1 MTVIQVRGMNALF
14 GMRSKISIGDRTI
27 VATATATACLLSC
40 LPRPSQ
46 PKLIC
51 TASSAAMQQVRRIQF
66 KRVYSKTV
74 NIDSFFYCS
83 ESCVVCRISFQIILI
98 CESLARLALSS

>member
-1 MTVIQVRGMNALF
+1 MNALF

-51 TASSAAMQQVRRIQF
+51 TASSAAMQQVGEIQSHPLKMVHRI
-66 KRVYSKTV
+66 
-74 NIDSFFYCS
+74 
-83 ESCVVCRISFQIILI
+83 IIQYTYWFNFCLI
-98 CESLARLALSS
+98 PL

>member
-1 MTVIQVRGMNALF
+1 MNALF

-51 TASSAAMQQVRRIQF
+51 TASSGRRSRSWIDQEKIKQIK
-66 KRVYSKTV
+66 KR
-74 NIDSFFYCS
+74 
-83 ESCVVCRISFQIILI
+83 
-98 CESLARLALSS
+98 

>member
-1 MTVIQVRGMNALF
+1 MNALF

-51 TASSAAMQQVRRIQF
+51 TASSAAMQQVG
-66 KRVYSKTV
+66 KYS
-74 NIDSFFYCS
+74 I
-83 ESCVVCRISFQIILI
+83 
-98 CESLARLALSS
+98 RLLL

>member
-1 MTVIQVRGMNALF
+1 MLTGSNMTVIQVRGMNALF

-66 KRVYSKTV
+66 KRVYSKTMY
-74 NIDSFFYCS
+74 IDTGWGGTSRTIFC
-83 ESCVVCRISFQIILI
+83 
-98 CESLARLALSS
+98 